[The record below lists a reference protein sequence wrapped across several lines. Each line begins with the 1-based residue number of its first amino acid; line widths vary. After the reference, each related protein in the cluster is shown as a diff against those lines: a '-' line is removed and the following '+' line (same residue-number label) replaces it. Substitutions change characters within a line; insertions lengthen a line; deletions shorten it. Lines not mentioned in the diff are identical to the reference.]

1 MMFLYSYNQRLKG
14 FKTATSLPNESQL
27 WCHRDSLVYRMLFIQ
42 STFNAGRWRG
52 FALVLI
58 MMTAV

>member
-27 WCHRDSLVYRMLFIQ
+27 
-42 STFNAGRWRG
+42 
-52 FALVLI
+52 
-58 MMTAV
+58 